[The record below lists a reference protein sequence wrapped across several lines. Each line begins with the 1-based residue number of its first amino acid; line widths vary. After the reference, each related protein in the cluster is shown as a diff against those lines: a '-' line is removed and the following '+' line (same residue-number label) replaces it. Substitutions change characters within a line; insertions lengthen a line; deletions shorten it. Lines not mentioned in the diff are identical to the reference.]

1 MIRDGFLGRNV
12 AENVPQTPPDE
23 DDPVPSSPK
32 AKSACLEVGL
42 ERRVRSSA
50 SSGQLGRPRS
60 GFRVTG
66 DNAAELFA
74 QRADIPGIDAI
85 VPFSVP
91 LRSRFRNTEER
102 NGLLLHGRRG
112 WGEWSPFDG
121 YEDAVAAVWL
131 DSAVSSACEGA
142 PLARRTCVPVNVT
155 VPAVGPDEAFA
166 IVVASGCRTAKIK
179 VAESGQD
186 LADDVARVASVRAA
200 LGQDGRIRVDA
211 NGAWTLDEAVRAL
224 SQLEEVA
231 GGLEYAEQPCTRL
244 VDLAEVRART
254 GVRIAADEAI
264 RRDHAD
270 PKLVRDAVDIAIIK
284 VQPSGGIRAALLLIE
299 SLGLPVVVSSAL
311 ETSIGLAAGIRLAA
325 ALDELPY
332 ACGLGTSLLMAADVV
347 QTPLLPENGEIT
359 VGRALTAGEA
369 LRPDLLPVPRS
380 LEEKLMNRLRRVLRV
395 RAGS

>member
-1 MIRDGFLGRNV
+1 M
-12 AENVPQTPPDE
+12 
-23 DDPVPSSPK
+23 
-32 AKSACLEVGL
+32 
-42 ERRVRSSA
+42 
-50 SSGQLGRPRS
+50 
-60 GFRVTG
+60 TG
-66 DNAAELFA
+66 ENAAEQFA
-74 QRADIPGIDAI
+74 KHADIPGIDAI

-102 NGLLLHGRRG
+102 HGLLLHGRTG
-112 WGEWSPFDG
+112 WGEWSPFDDYG
-121 YEDAVAAVWL
+121 DAVAALWL
-131 DSAVSSACEGA
+131 DSAVSSACDVA
-142 PLARRTCVPVNVT
+142 PPARRARVPVNVT

-179 VAESGQD
+179 VAEPGQD
-186 LADDVARVASVRAA
+186 LTDDVARVASVRAA

-254 GVRIAADEAI
+254 GVTIAADEAI
-264 RRDHAD
+264 RRDHSD
-270 PKLVRDAVDIAIIK
+270 PQLVRDAVDVAIIK
-284 VQPSGGIRAALLLIE
+284 VQPSGGIGSAFLLIE
-299 SLGLPVVVSSAL
+299 SLGLPVVISSAL
-311 ETSIGLAAGIRLAA
+311 ETSIGLTAGIRLAA

-332 ACGLGTSLLMAADVV
+332 ACGLGTGLLLATDVV

-359 VGRALTAGEA
+359 VGRALTTGEA
-369 LRPDLLPVPRS
+369 LRPDLPPVPRT
-380 LEEKLMNRLRRVLRV
+380 LEEKLMNRLRRVLTI